1 MLKKFPFY
9 KQPDAMDCGATCLRI
24 IAKYYGR
31 SISLPKLRSLSETT
45 REGASLKTLANAA
58 EKIGFRTLG
67 VKVNFNK
74 LDKEAPLPC
83 IVHWNQQ
90 HFVVVYKIA
99 PSNSPEGGVNILK
112 RFFFAIKWALSG
124 GKVLPFGEDLGGA
137 GKSGGASVYVSDP
150 AHGLLKYTQDE
161 FIKSWIGNNAN
172 STTEEGIALL
182 LEPSPKLNQTE
193 VDDNTEAQQG
203 FSFLFQYLFRY
214 KKFIVQLIIGLL
226 AGSLLQL
233 IFPFLTQS
241 VVDVGIQNQDVN
253 FIYLVLVAQL
263 FLFIG
268 RASIELIRGWILLH
282 LSTRINISL
291 ISDFFIKLMNLP
303 IAFFDS
309 KMTGDI
315 MQRIN
320 DHQRIER
327 LLTTSSLNVL
337 FSMFN
342 LVIFGGV
349 LAWYSVQIFAIFL
362 IGSLLYFV
370 WIMLF
375 LKKRKD
381 LDYKRF
387 TQMSGEQSKVMELIN
402 GMQEIKLFNAELQ
415 KRWSWEHIQARLF
428 RVEVKSLALTQT
440 QSIGSNFI
448 NEIKNI
454 LITIFSAKLVIDG
467 QITLGMMLS
476 ISYIIGQL
484 NNPILQIIGF
494 IHSAQDAKIALERLS
509 EIHNRED
516 EDASSNSSEGGEFP
530 PSGELKGALTLK
542 AIHFRYVG
550 SQEEVIKGL
559 DLTIFANK
567 ITAIVGSS
575 GSGKTTLMKMLLKF
589 YEPNH
594 GEINLGNNHLSTI
607 SHHAWREQCGVV
619 MQDGY
624 IFNDT
629 IANNIAIGQD
639 IIDKERLK
647 KAVEVANIKDYID
660 QLPLG
665 YNTKIG
671 MEGVGMSG
679 GQKQRLF
686 IARAVYKNPRFI
698 FFDEATSSLDA
709 NNEKVIMENLN
720 QFFKD
725 RTAVVIAHRLST
737 VRNADQIVVL
747 DKGKIIE
754 RGTHE
759 ELTKLKGNYYNLV
772 KNQLEL

>member
-1 MLKKFPFY
+1 MAFPFY

-24 IAKYYGR
+24 IIKHYGR
-31 SISLPKLRSLSETT
+31 SISLPKLRQLSETT

-58 EKIGFRTLG
+58 EKIGFCTLG
-67 VKVNFNK
+67 VKLSFDK
-74 LDKEAPLPC
+74 LTKEIPLPL
-83 IVHWNQQ
+83 VAHWKQE
-90 HFVVVYKIA
+90 HFIVVYKIKR
-99 PSNSPEGGVNILK
+99 NIV
-112 RFFFAIKWALSG
+112 FI
-124 GKVLPFGEDLGGA
+124 
-137 GKSGGASVYVSDP
+137 SDP
-150 AHGLLKYTQDE
+150 AHGLLKYTQTE
-161 FIKSWIGNNAN
+161 FIKNWIGNNAD
-172 STTEEGIALL
+172 SSTEEGIALL
-182 LEPSPKLNQTE
+182 LEPTPKLNQSE
-193 VDDNTEAQQG
+193 DDDNVENRQG
-203 FSFLFQYLFRY
+203 FSFLFKYLLRY
-214 KKFIVQLIIGLL
+214 KKFLAQLIIGLL
-226 AGSLLQL
+226 AASLLQL

-241 VVDVGIQNQDVN
+241 VVDVGIQNQDIN
-253 FIYLVLVAQL
+253 FIYLILAAQL
-263 FLFIG
+263 FLFLG
-268 RASIELIRGWILLH
+268 RTTIEIIRGWILLH

-303 IAFFDS
+303 IAFFDT

-320 DHQRIER
+320 DHQRIEN

-349 LAWYSVQIFAIFL
+349 LAWYSTSIFAIFL
-362 IGSLLYFV
+362 VGSLLYFG

-375 LKKRKD
+375 LKRRKD

-402 GMQEIKLFNAELQ
+402 GMQEIKLHNAEQQ
-415 KRWSWEHIQARLF
+415 KRWSWEYVQARLF
-428 RVEVKSLALTQT
+428 KIEIKRLTLDQT
-440 QSIGSNFI
+440 QNIGSNFI
-448 NEIKNI
+448 NEVKNI

-467 QITLGMMLS
+467 QLTLGMMLS

-484 NNPILQIIGF
+484 NSPILQLIGF
-494 IHSAQDAKIALERLS
+494 IHSAQDAKIALERLT
-509 EIHNRED
+509 EIHGKED
-516 EDASSNSSEGGEFP
+516 EEKVGDEKMQEIPTNADLS
-530 PSGELKGALTLK
+530 LKNA
-542 AIHFRYVG
+542 HFRYTG
-550 SQEEVIKGL
+550 SADEVLKGL
-559 DLTIFANK
+559 DLTFPANK
-567 ITAIVGSS
+567 VTAIVGAS
-575 GSGKTTLMKMLLKF
+575 GSGKTTLMKLLLKF
-589 YEPNH
+589 YEPNN

-607 SHHAWREQCGVV
+607 SHHAWREHIGVV

-629 IANNIAIGQD
+629 IANNIAIGAEV
-639 IIDKERLK
+639 IDKERLK
-647 KAVEVANIKDYID
+647 KAVEVANIKEYIE

-686 IARAVYKNPRFI
+686 IARAVYKNPKYI

-720 QFFKD
+720 QFFKNK
-725 RTAVVIAHRLST
+725 TAVVIAHRLST
-737 VRNADQIVVL
+737 VKNADQIVVL

-754 RGTHE
+754 KGTHQ
-759 ELTKLKGNYYNLV
+759 ELINLKRSYYNLV
-772 KNQLEL
+772 KNQLELEKINA